1 MSQYIPKKPL
11 FLFLPTWQHFQI
23 PLVQLHSLSIFQHD
37 PSVVLMQPACGAYKS
52 CWIPNSAIS
61 QSSTTK
67 SRSDLLST
75 HLQKACSVQN
85 VECSDLLYHNFHPL
99 IRIQGLKTTNPKT
112 AGKHGWLH
120 KLHTWSTISP
130 RSPPPNTTTKR
141 LKHKNVIH
149 VARNPFLLTQIGACI
164 WDQDLLTV
172 ISPEAANELHCILTR
187 AWACWSWHVSS
198 SSWWAPILSTKLLTT
213 PTRNLTCICPPLP
226 QRKKM
231 RPPECMFSYLI
242 GCMQILFLKWLSPF
256 LASTNAPS

>member
-1 MSQYIPKKPL
+1 
-11 FLFLPTWQHFQI
+11 
-23 PLVQLHSLSIFQHD
+23 
-37 PSVVLMQPACGAYKS
+37 MQPACGAYKS
-52 CWIPNSAIS
+52 RWIPNSAIS
-61 QSSTTK
+61 QSSITK
-67 SRSDLLST
+67 RRSDLLST

-85 VECSDLLYHNFHPL
+85 LKCSDLLYHNFHPL
-99 IRIQGLKTTNPKT
+99 IRIQGLKTPNPKT
-112 AGKHGWLH
+112 ASKHGWLH
-120 KLHTWSTISP
+120 KLHTWSTVSS

-141 LKHKNVIH
+141 LKQKNVIH

-187 AWACWSWHVSS
+187 AWAWSWHVSS
-198 SSWWAPILSTKLLTT
+198 SSRWAPILSTKLLTT
-213 PTRNLTCICPPLP
+213 PTRNLTCIQPPQP

-242 GCMQILFLKWLSPF
+242 GCMQILVLKWLSSF